1 MFNRIGF
8 GVVCEVEASSEEIA
22 EAESGT
28 LPPQSDGDR
37 QAVSITV
44 R

>member
-8 GVVCEVEASSEEIA
+8 GVVYEVEASCEEIA

-28 LPPQSDGDR
+28 LPPQSYGDG